1 MAVCQPDTSACT
13 SPLGALSESAMR
25 IALFCLS
32 LLTGACRGDPEAL
45 AAASRAQLPAD
56 DGFATRLC
64 HATLDQTRLQVDM
77 RRKLA
82 AYPKQWGL
90 KQPDTNIDHRRVP
103 NLETFFRRRSA
114 ALPVSARPAR
124 YQPGDLMTCTVAG
137 RLPHIAIVVRH
148 RTAARCRGLFTTSA
162 RARSWK
168 TGCSNS
174 RSPATTFGAAS
185 ERRRARRCIQS
196 LSECENARHFVLR
209 SVLAR
214 SARLPRQTR
223 QRTNR

>member
-137 RLPHIAIVVRH
+137 RLPHIAIVVPAPDGGPVPWIVHNIGQGPKLENRLFEFPLTGH
-148 RTAARCRGLFTTSA
+148 YRWRG
-162 RARSWK
+162 
-168 TGCSNS
+168 
-174 RSPATTFGAAS
+174 
-185 ERRRARRCIQS
+185 E
-196 LSECENARHFVLR
+196 
-209 SVLAR
+209 
-214 SARLPRQTR
+214 
-223 QRTNR
+223 